1 MTAATNAK
9 TSTSAATPTGV
20 ASSSGVPHAPNASGA
35 SGSVAASGAMTAP
48 ESKSGAHAVMRP
60 APRVTLRKA
69 VAGDAEMVWEWSFAT
84 DLRAVMQTP
93 RVVLFKDY
101 AQWFAGRL
109 ADRLTAMWIV
119 EDAGANVGVVLID
132 RHDRQA
138 LPRLTIVL
146 GPRFRRRGI
155 GRRALEV
162 TCDQWQRPLIAE
174 VDSSNV
180 AGVQSLEAAGFER
193 TNERQ
198 QGATTRCTY
207 LWSP

>member
-1 MTAATNAK
+1 M
-9 TSTSAATPTGV
+9 SAANAVV
-20 ASSSGVPHAPNASGA
+20 AASALAASGVPSAANASGSSGAVATPA
-35 SGSVAASGAMTAP
+35 SGSPRA
-48 ESKSGAHAVMRP
+48 MRP

-69 VAGDAEMVWEWSFAT
+69 VAGDAEMIWEWSFAT
-84 DLRAVMQTP
+84 DLRVVMQAP

-101 AQWFAGRL
+101 ARWFAGRL

-162 TCDQWQRPLIAE
+162 TCEQWQRPLLAE
-174 VDSSNV
+174 VDSANV
-180 AGVQSLEAAGFER
+180 AGVRSLEAAGFER
-193 TNERQ
+193 TNERPS
-198 QGATTRCTY
+198 GSTVRCTY